1 MTIALNGIISLKPPI
16 NDSDSTKYMNI
27 FSHIISKFEPISM
40 LVIWFFEKWYVDVVL
55 RGRKVWIFSDG
66 HFLCFFHCETIF
78 HYTDVTWPEIGTCF
92 MFEFASC
99 EFVHASHSVYEWFW
113 WVWNSRPQRK
123 FISFQLVDP
132 CVRFQLSEMNL
143 KATSINLITA
153 NSFLSGERQ
162 GTDEMVVLIT
172 EEFCLSHRSLY
183 LHRCVL
189 IISRACTQTHSS

>member
-1 MTIALNGIISLKPPI
+1 M
-16 NDSDSTKYMNI
+16 
-27 FSHIISKFEPISM
+27 
-40 LVIWFFEKWYVDVVL
+40 
-55 RGRKVWIFSDG
+55 
-66 HFLCFFHCETIF
+66 
-78 HYTDVTWPEIGTCF
+78 
-92 MFEFASC
+92 
-99 EFVHASHSVYEWFW
+99 
-113 WVWNSRPQRK
+113 
-123 FISFQLVDP
+123 
-132 CVRFQLSEMNL
+132 RFQLSEMNL